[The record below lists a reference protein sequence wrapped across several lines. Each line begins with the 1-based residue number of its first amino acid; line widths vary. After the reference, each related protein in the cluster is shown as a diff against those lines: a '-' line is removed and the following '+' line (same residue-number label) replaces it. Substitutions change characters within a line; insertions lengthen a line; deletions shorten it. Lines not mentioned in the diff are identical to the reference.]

1 MEPDTYITSH
11 YGSSPIFERVG
22 IAKELQCS
30 IRAQS
35 QVPDHLTCSAP
46 GSLCRVPQAIFRNH
60 DTAEHWASH
69 QWPQILQKLM
79 FE

>member
-11 YGSSPIFERVG
+11 YGSSPFFERVG

-35 QVPDHLTCSAP
+35 QVPTISHAQHQGPFAEYHKLSLETMTQQSTGHLTGGPKYSK
-46 GSLCRVPQAIFRNH
+46 N
-60 DTAEHWASH
+60 
-69 QWPQILQKLM
+69 
-79 FE
+79 